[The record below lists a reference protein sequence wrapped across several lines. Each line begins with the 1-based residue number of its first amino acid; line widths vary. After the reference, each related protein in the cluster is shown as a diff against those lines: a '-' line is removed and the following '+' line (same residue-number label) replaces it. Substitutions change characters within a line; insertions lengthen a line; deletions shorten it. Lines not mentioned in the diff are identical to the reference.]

1 MPNANIVVIGCGC
14 WGKNLVRNF
23 SDLGVLYGIYDVD
36 PLQKTDSE
44 FASYNNLIVFATY
57 NSVLKDKVVDAVV
70 IATPTV
76 THYEVAKQ
84 ALLAGKDVFVE
95 KPLAMNCE
103 QGEELVKLAKEW
115 DRILMVGHI
124 LSYHP
129 AIIELKRL
137 VDGGEL
143 GRVNYI
149 YSNRLNLGKFRTKED
164 VSLSFAPH
172 DISAILEL
180 LDDEPVRVL
189 SHNGRFIS
197 KGISDTTIM
206 TMDFSGGVK
215 AHIFV
220 SWLHP
225 YKEQKLIVVG
235 TKAMAVFDDMSR
247 EKLFI
252 YPHRIKWK
260 EGNIPVAEKAEYELV
275 PGLQKPLEPL
285 KLECEHFVNCVKT
298 RARPKTDGESGL
310 KVLRVLEACRKDGRL
325 IHESSYIDDGVEI
338 GKGTRI
344 WHFCHILRG
353 TKIGENCNIGQNVCI
368 GPNVVIGNNVKIQN
382 NVSVYEG
389 MTLEDDVFCGPSAV
403 FTNIKT
409 PRSHYSRKGK
419 YTKTLVEKGAT
430 VGANATIICGARI
443 GRYAFVGAGAV
454 VTENVPSYAL
464 VYGVPAEVQGSVCH
478 CGTVVYFDALGAIE
492 CPDCGRMQK
501 REP

>member
-1 MPNANIVVIGCGC
+1 MPDANIAVVGYGR
-14 WGKNLVRNF
+14 WGKNLARNF
-23 SDLGVLYGIYDVD
+23 SDLGVLYGVYDID

-44 FASYNNLIVFATY
+44 FASYNNLMVFATY
-57 NSVLKDKVVDAVV
+57 DSVLKDKVIDAVA

-84 ALLAGKDVFVE
+84 ALLASKDVFVE

-103 QGEELVKLAKEW
+103 QGEELVKLAEEKKQ
-115 DRILMVGHI
+115 ILMVGHI

-129 AIIELKRL
+129 AMNELKRL
-137 VDGGEL
+137 IDEGEL
-143 GRVNYI
+143 GKINYI
-149 YSNRLNLGKFRTKED
+149 YSNRLNLGKLRTEES
-164 VSLSFAPH
+164 VFLSFAPH

-180 LDDEPVRVL
+180 LDDEPIKVTA
-189 SHNGRFIS
+189 HNGSYIS

-206 TMDFSGGVK
+206 AMDFSSGVK

-225 YKEQKLIVVG
+225 YKEQKLVVVG

-260 EGNIPVAEKAEYELV
+260 EGKIPVAEKAEYELV

-285 KLECEHFVNCVKT
+285 KMECEHFIDCMMT

-310 KVLRVLEACRKDGRL
+310 KVLRVLESCRKDDQL
-325 IHESSYIDDGVEI
+325 IHESTCIDDGVEI
-338 GKGTRI
+338 GNGTKI
-344 WHFCHILRG
+344 WHFCHILRD
-353 TKIGENCNIGQNVCI
+353 TKIGKNCNIGQNVCI
-368 GPNVVIGNNVKIQN
+368 GPDVNIGNNVKIQN

-389 MTLEDDVFCGPSAV
+389 VTLKDDVFIGPSAV

-409 PRSHYSRKGK
+409 PRSHHPRKGK

-430 VGANATIICGARI
+430 IGANATIVCGAKI
-443 GRYAFVGAGAV
+443 GKYALVGAGAV
-454 VTENVPSYAL
+454 VTKDVPSHAL
-464 VYGVPAEVQGSVCH
+464 AYGVPAKVQNGYVCQ
-478 CGTVVYFDALGAIE
+478 CGAILHVAIE
-492 CPDCGRMQK
+492 CHDCGKISK
-501 REP
+501 REI